1 MSKIKLNLSEQD
13 LSDILEILEREVSGY
28 SVTYAPDRIVRLREA
43 IKQLK
48 S

>member
-13 LSDILEILEREVSGY
+13 LSDILEILEREVAGY
-28 SVTYAPDRIVRLREA
+28 SQTYAPERIQRLREA